1 MCCFEGA
8 LGFRGLGFELC
19 VLGSSP
25 WGLGFGLQG
34 LGLGGGSLGFERF
47 AWGPGPAPRSFPA
60 VTGGGALRRP
70 RNPDLLQAAA
80 HCTRHE
86 PQPQN
91 SEAQPSNMEAQ
102 PSNREAQTHLSTK
115 VSRGSPRTSRWLVRP
130 ASLGGLFL
138 RPPRNHASYGDLGDY
153 GGANLF
159 QGRFRRLGV

>member
-1 MCCFEGA
+1 MLPWSAEG
-8 LGFRGLGFELC
+8 
-19 VLGSSP
+19 
-25 WGLGFGLQG
+25 
-34 LGLGGGSLGFERF
+34 
-47 AWGPGPAPRSFPA
+47 A

-80 HCTRHE
+80 HRTRHE

-102 PSNREAQTHLSTK
+102 LSNREAQTHLSTK
-115 VSRGSPRTSRWLVRP
+115 VCEATPERRGGCPVLDLGAASC

-138 RPPRNHASYGDLGDY
+138 RPPRNHASYGNLGDY
-153 GGANLF
+153 GSANLF